1 MRKTPRLRWLVLLL
15 LLCYQASTTARA
27 TQEQIAAAETRK
39 LLADRAWFS
48 QIARVQ
54 QHTDDHVGDGRGGGG
69 AVQEGRAS
77 SSCSPD
83 DAAACLVV
91 TELLQPGA
99 TVGGYELVERT
110 ALLGVCDQQ
119 PRSGGSPPAQIA
131 HEQQQHARGGQIDT
145 AEVVASNDDEALELA
160 LPVQNVNKQG
170 EDEESDSSA
179 ETASE
184 EGDSSGSIDGANSVC
199 AVPITLGGSDATGT
213 QVAQTAASYEKQVD
227 GPALEYQ
234 CLLEDHIDLIYVNA
248 NYRLRRKFDAGSHG
262 EVWKA
267 TRRSS
272 ASGREEQFILKR
284 LFLELGEQMVQMG
297 LREAHFGR
305 VLAKEPHV
313 TRFVEYFFRPSAQTD
328 GDEDNSDEIPTTAAG
343 PAQQELWLVFYDEG
357 ISLRH
362 YLYAKRE
369 ATHSG
374 VIFEPSAFWKKL
386 RTDANGEIVF
396 REILRQLLQ
405 GVAAL
410 HARGITHRDI
420 KPSNILV
427 SIKESSQPH
436 QSSGVP
442 TVKLA
447 DFGSAVDDF
456 TLRHLYP
463 SGHGP
468 SQAEETREYQP
479 PEVLFNDLGQPYDYE
494 NPFSYDLWSVGVVFL
509 EMLLGSPQVF
519 MISPRARA
527 KLDAALRSKHKAKP
541 KPTSEQE
548 DQQTKLKSYLLHV
561 LSHEFCIFQPP
572 PHQLRALWAT
582 YAVSSDGCN
591 FGKFNL
597 TIVERDP
604 LRKGLENPWGLDLMW
619 KLLQWHP
626 SQRIPAAQ
634 ALEHAFFKGAYRCE
648 KSGRAF
654 ATKQELAVH
663 EAYLKV
669 QEARDNEMALAVR
682 EKYELPS
689 AFTCPH
695 CGRSFSTVASCEQH
709 LVARRHNTA
718 AQTHFCN
725 FDALL
730 LQQAVGAE
738 TKAYQAAQ
746 QHDLPGSLF
755 DSSRTVVGVALFQGR
770 KKFMEDFL
778 LVDSNPQLGF
788 DLYAVAD
795 GHLGMRAAA
804 YAIENLLRIVS
815 SNFALLPATTTSTIA
830 EREFAEQVALRQTF
844 LELHSGFMRS
854 IATSSSSSEHGDSD
868 FSGCTLTVV
877 LHFREEQRLVS
888 ANVGDSR
895 AIALLRRKH
904 SPDDANGD
912 ATTEQIVPLSV
923 DHCPNAPEERARIE
937 SSGGFV
943 SFAGLWRVVGQLAV
957 SRSIGDQ
964 HLRQYVS
971 AEPSVFHT
979 SLVEFDDHHGGGVLV
994 VASDGL
1000 WEAMTNEDALRFVRE
1015 RQRKKR
1021 NATLDLGEMARD
1033 LVIEGYVR
1041 GSQDNLAVILV
1052 ELG

>member
-1 MRKTPRLRWLVLLL
+1 M
-15 LLCYQASTTARA
+15 
-27 TQEQIAAAETRK
+27 
-39 LLADRAWFS
+39 
-48 QIARVQ
+48 
-54 QHTDDHVGDGRGGGG
+54 
-69 AVQEGRAS
+69 
-77 SSCSPD
+77 
-83 DAAACLVV
+83 
-91 TELLQPGA
+91 
-99 TVGGYELVERT
+99 
-110 ALLGVCDQQ
+110 
-119 PRSGGSPPAQIA
+119 
-131 HEQQQHARGGQIDT
+131 
-145 AEVVASNDDEALELA
+145 
-160 LPVQNVNKQG
+160 NV
-170 EDEESDSSA
+170 
-179 ETASE
+179 
-184 EGDSSGSIDGANSVC
+184 
-199 AVPITLGGSDATGT
+199 
-213 QVAQTAASYEKQVD
+213 
-227 GPALEYQ
+227 
-234 CLLEDHIDLIYVNA
+234 

-267 TRRSS
+267 TRRGVN
-272 ASGREEQFILKR
+272 GRDEQFILKR
-284 LFLELGEQMVQMG
+284 LFLELGEEQMVQMG

-313 TRFVEYFFRPSAQTD
+313 TRFVEYFFRPSAQ
-328 GDEDNSDEIPTTAAG
+328 SDDKLR
-343 PAQQELWLVFYDEG
+343 QQELWLVFYDEG

-396 REILRQLLQ
+396 REIMRQLLQ

-410 HARGITHRDI
+410 HAHGITHRDI

-427 SIKESSQPH
+427 NIENTSHH
-436 QSSGVP
+436 QSGVP
-442 TVKLA
+442 VVKLA

-479 PEVLFNDLGQPYDYE
+479 PEVLFSDLGQPYDYE
-494 NPFSYDLWSVGVVFL
+494 SPFSYDLWSVGVVFL

-527 KLDAALRSKHKAKP
+527 KLDAALRSKRP
-541 KPTSEQE
+541 KTKSRDSNDQE

-572 PHQLRALWAT
+572 PHQLRALWNT

-597 TIVERDP
+597 TVVERDP
-604 LRKGLENPWGLDLMW
+604 LHKGLANPWGLDLLW

-634 ALEHAFFKGAYRCE
+634 ALEHAFFKGAYTCE

-654 ATKQELAVH
+654 ATNQELAVH

-669 QEARDNEMALAVR
+669 QEARDNEMAFVVR

-689 AFTCPH
+689 AFACPH
-695 CGRSFSTVASCEQH
+695 CQRSFSTVASCEQH
-709 LVARRHNTA
+709 LVARKHDTA
-718 AQTHFCN
+718 AQTHFCH
-725 FDALL
+725 FDSLVL
-730 LQQAVGAE
+730 KQAVDSE
-738 TKAYQAAQ
+738 TSAYQAEQ
-746 QHDLPGSLF
+746 QHDHA
-755 DSSRTVVGVALFQGR
+755 DSVDIRNTVGVAIFQGR
-770 KKFMEDFL
+770 KKYMEDFV
-778 LVDSNPQLGF
+778 LVDTNPQLGF

-795 GHLGMRAAA
+795 GHLGTRAAA
-804 YAIENLLRIVS
+804 FATENLLRIVS
-815 SNFALLPATTTSTIA
+815 SNFALLPATATSA
-830 EREFAEQVALRQTF
+830 ERAFAEQGALRQTF
-844 LELHSGFMRS
+844 LELHSGFMKS
-854 IATSSSSSEHGDSD
+854 IAGDATSSSSEHGASD

-877 LHFREEQRLVS
+877 LHFRGQQRLVT

-895 AIALLRRKH
+895 AIALLRGKH
-904 SPDDANGD
+904 LD
-912 ATTEQIVPLSV
+912 TEDHSVMDQIVPLSV
-923 DHCPNAPEERARIE
+923 DHWPNAADERARIE

-979 SLVEFDDHHGGGVLV
+979 NLSDFDSRGAVLV
-994 VASDGL
+994 LASDGL
-1000 WEAMTNEDALRFVRE
+1000 WEAMTDDDALRFVRE
-1015 RQRKKR
+1015 HQRKR
-1021 NATLDLGEMARD
+1021 NATKHELDLGGMAQD

-1052 ELG
+1052 ELE

>member
-1 MRKTPRLRWLVLLL
+1 MKRQSLLRWLVSLLL
-15 LLCYQASTTARA
+15 FTSAACA

-48 QIARVQ
+48 QIARVKQ
-54 QHTDDHVGDGRGGGG
+54 HADSEGGAAAREQHTRNAGG
-69 AVQEGRAS
+69 
-77 SSCSPD
+77 SCSPGD
-83 DAAACLVV
+83 PSTCLVV
-91 TELLQPGA
+91 AEPLQPGA
-99 TVGGYELVERT
+99 TVEGYELVERT
-110 ALLGVCDQQ
+110 ALLGVCNRQ
-119 PRSGGSPPAQIA
+119 PDGGDGGDGGGLSAAQIT
-131 HEQQQHARGGQIDT
+131 HNQQRQKRQDD
-145 AEVVASNDDEALELA
+145 VVSAGAIVADNDEALELVA
-160 LPVQNVNKQG
+160 PPPYEGTYVAGQEVDEG
-170 EDEESDSSA
+170 DDDVIEGGSDEESEAIVGSSPVC
-179 ETASE
+179 TLQL
-184 EGDSSGSIDGANSVC
+184 GLNSSTTS
-199 AVPITLGGSDATGT
+199 T
-213 QVAQTAASYEKQVD
+213 QVAQTVAAHDSLAD
-227 GPALEYQ
+227 GPTLEYQ
-234 CLLEDHIDLIYVNA
+234 CLLEDNIDLIYVNS

-267 TRRSS
+267 TRRVN
-272 ASGREEQFILKR
+272 GREEHFILKR

-305 VLAKEPHV
+305 LLAKEPHV
-313 TRFVEYFFRPSAQTD
+313 TRFIEYFFRPSAEEADRILT
-328 GDEDNSDEIPTTAAG
+328 
-343 PAQQELWLVFYDEG
+343 QQELWLVFYDEG

-374 VIFEPSAFWKKL
+374 VIFEPSIFWKRM
-386 RTDANGEIVF
+386 RTDANGEAVL
-396 REILRQLLQ
+396 REIMRQLLQ
-405 GVAAL
+405 SVAAL

-427 SIKESSQPH
+427 DIENNHHSA
-436 QSSGVP
+436 VP
-442 TVKLA
+442 IVKLA

-494 NPFSYDLWSVGVVFL
+494 SPLSYDLWSVGVVFL

-527 KLDAALRSKHKAKP
+527 KLDATLLRTQKRKQSHD
-541 KPTSEQE
+541 QDQ

-572 PHQLRALWAT
+572 PHQLRALWNN

-597 TIVERDP
+597 TIIERDP
-604 LRKGLENPWGLDLMW
+604 LHKGLENPWGLDLMW

-634 ALEHAFFKGAYRCE
+634 ALEHAFFKGAHRCK
-648 KSGRAF
+648 KSGRSF

-669 QEARDNEMALAVR
+669 QEARDNEMAFVVR
-682 EKYELPS
+682 EKHELPS
-689 AFTCPH
+689 EFRCPH
-695 CGRSFSTVASCEQH
+695 CSRSFSTVASCEQH
-709 LVARRHNTA
+709 LVARKHDKA
-718 AQTHFCN
+718 AETRFCH
-725 FDALL
+725 FDARVLK
-730 LQQAVGAE
+730 QAVDAE
-738 TKAYQAAQ
+738 TKAYEAAIQ
-746 QHDLPGSLF
+746 EVSGDPDHGPSDKPVA
-755 DSSRTVVGVALFQGR
+755 DRVVGVALFQGR
-770 KKFMEDFL
+770 KKYMEDL
-778 LVDSNPQLGF
+778 LIVDSNPQLGF

-795 GHLGMRAAA
+795 GHLGTSAAK
-804 YAIENLLRIVS
+804 YAIENLMRIVS
-815 SNFALLPATTTSTIA
+815 KNFASLPATGAIA

-844 LELHSGFMRS
+844 LELHNGFMS
-854 IATSSSSSEHGDSD
+854 SAAATSENHRSDADHDD
-868 FSGCTLTVV
+868 FSGCTLTLV
-877 LHFREEQRLVS
+877 LHFPKEKRLVS

-895 AIALLRRKH
+895 AIALLRGKN
-904 SPDDANGD
+904 PDSSAGGGI
-912 ATTEQIVPLSV
+912 EEKIVPLSMDHWPNV
-923 DHCPNAPEERARIE
+923 DEERARIE

-979 SLVEFDDHHGGGVLV
+979 NLADFDHRGAVLV

-1000 WEAMTNEDALRFVRE
+1000 WETMSNEDVVRFVGE
-1015 RQRKKR
+1015 QLRQKKQKD
-1021 NATLDLGEMARD
+1021 AVDLGEMGQN

-1052 ELG
+1052 EL

>member
-1 MRKTPRLRWLVLLL
+1 M
-15 LLCYQASTTARA
+15 
-27 TQEQIAAAETRK
+27 
-39 LLADRAWFS
+39 
-48 QIARVQ
+48 
-54 QHTDDHVGDGRGGGG
+54 
-69 AVQEGRAS
+69 
-77 SSCSPD
+77 
-83 DAAACLVV
+83 
-91 TELLQPGA
+91 
-99 TVGGYELVERT
+99 
-110 ALLGVCDQQ
+110 
-119 PRSGGSPPAQIA
+119 
-131 HEQQQHARGGQIDT
+131 
-145 AEVVASNDDEALELA
+145 
-160 LPVQNVNKQG
+160 
-170 EDEESDSSA
+170 
-179 ETASE
+179 
-184 EGDSSGSIDGANSVC
+184 
-199 AVPITLGGSDATGT
+199 
-213 QVAQTAASYEKQVD
+213 
-227 GPALEYQ
+227 
-234 CLLEDHIDLIYVNA
+234 NA

-267 TRRSS
+267 TRRVN
-272 ASGREEQFILKR
+272 GRDEQFILKR

-297 LREAHFGR
+297 LREAHFGH
-305 VLAKEPHV
+305 VLTKEPHV
-313 TRFVEYFFRPSAQTD
+313 TRFVEYFFRPSAQT
-328 GDEDNSDEIPTTAAG
+328 GDDEENGEIPTAT
-343 PAQQELWLVFYDEG
+343 QQELWLVFYDEG

-362 YLYAKRE
+362 YLYSKRE

-386 RTDANGEIVF
+386 RTDANGEVVF

-427 SIKESSQPH
+427 DIENSH
-436 QSSGVP
+436 QSGVP
-442 TVKLA
+442 IVKLA

-494 NPFSYDLWSVGVVFL
+494 NPVSYDLWSVGVVFL

-527 KLDAALRSKHKAKP
+527 KLDAALRSKRSKPKAKEH
-541 KPTSEQE
+541 KSEQE
-548 DQQTKLKSYLLHV
+548 EQQTKLKSYLLHV

-572 PHQLRALWAT
+572 PHQLRALWST

-597 TIVERDP
+597 TVVERDP
-604 LRKGLENPWGLDLMW
+604 LHKGLENPWGLDLMW

-626 SQRIPAAQ
+626 SQRIPAVQ
-634 ALEHAFFKGAYRCE
+634 ALEHAFFKGAYTCE

-695 CGRSFSTVASCEQH
+695 CRRRFSTAASCEQH
-709 LVARRHNTA
+709 LVARKHNAA

-725 FDALL
+725 FDAQVLK
-730 LQQAVGAE
+730 QAVDAE
-738 TKAYQAAQ
+738 TQAYQAAQ
-746 QHDLPGSLF
+746 QQHDLPSSL
-755 DSSRTVVGVALFQGR
+755 DSSNSSRAVGIALFQGR

-778 LVDSNPQLGF
+778 LVDTNPQLGF

-795 GHLGMRAAA
+795 GHLGTRAAQFA
-804 YAIENLLRIVS
+804 TENLLLIVS
-815 SNFALLPATTTSTIA
+815 SNFALLPATTTRA
-830 EREFAEQVALRQTF
+830 EREFAEHVALRQTF

-854 IATSSSSSEHGDSD
+854 ITKSSASEHGDSD

-877 LHFREEQRLVS
+877 LYFRDEQRLVS

-895 AIALLRRKH
+895 AIALLRAKGH
-904 SPDDANGD
+904 GD
-912 ATTEQIVPLSV
+912 GTTTEQIVPLSV
-923 DHCPNAPEERARIE
+923 DHWPNAADERARIE

-943 SFAGLWRVVGQLAV
+943 SFVGLWRVVGQLAV

-979 SLVEFDDHHGGGVLV
+979 NLAEFDHRGAVLV

-1000 WEAMTNEDALRFVRE
+1000 WEAMSNEDALRFVRE
-1015 RQRKKR
+1015 QQRKR
-1021 NATLDLGEMARD
+1021 SATTDSTLLDLGGMAQD

-1052 ELG
+1052 ELE